1 MKNWKGKLV
10 KALEKAGKPSQRGIE
25 PLKFDL
31 DFQIDNKEELL
42 KNTYKGIKFFVGETF
57 WQGRGD
63 WLSDV
68 YRRAFFRAF
77 DEVYHKED
85 FSTESFKEKVQDLCK
100 KFEQKVGEVK
110 KKSGEPF
117 KVNEKDSRRLKAI
130 FSDFL
135 PKISEYQFNPMKL
148 IVEEIKKGN
157 TCKLFEERLK
167 FYGMGSKVKSLI
179 LREVVQ
185 FFGLEEHVKKDKKSL
200 ELLFPIDTHVRQT
213 IQMIWEETKGKSDKE
228 LIEFAVKKCEELK
241 VSPLN
246 FNSGCWVL
254 GSKAQEAF
262 AILMSRIEELERSK

>member
-77 DEVYHKED
+77 DEVYREED
-85 FSTESFKEKVQDLCK
+85 FSTKLFVEKVQKLCE

-117 KVNEKDSRRLKAI
+117 KINKRDSRRLKAI

-135 PKISEYQFNPMKL
+135 PKLGEYQFNPMKL

-157 TCKLFEERLK
+157 AHKLFEERLN
-167 FYGMGSKVKSLI
+167 FYGIGPKVRALI
-179 LREVVQ
+179 LRGVVQ
-185 FFGLEEHVKKDKKSL
+185 NFDLEEYVKKDKKSL
-200 ELLFPIDTHVRQT
+200 KFLFPVDTHVRQT
-213 IQMIWEETKGKSDKE
+213 IQMLWEETKGKSDEE

-246 FNSGCWVL
+246 FNSGCWAL
-254 GSKAQEAF
+254 GFKAQDAF
-262 AILMSRIEELERSK
+262 DILINRIEELERSK